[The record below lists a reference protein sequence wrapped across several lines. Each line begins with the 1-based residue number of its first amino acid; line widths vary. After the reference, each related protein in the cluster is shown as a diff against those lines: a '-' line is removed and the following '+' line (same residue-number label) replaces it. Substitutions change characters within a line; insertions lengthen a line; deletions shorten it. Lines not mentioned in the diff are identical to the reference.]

1 VVNNVAKSLDES
13 KEEVESSRVGQ
24 IRREMGGK
32 MMESNYSTSSHERS
46 TSQPRQTSH
55 EALSRCSANGDEPI
69 INNKTYQDISVL
81 AIVDLL
87 W

>member
-32 MMESNYSTSSHERS
+32 MMEYNYSTSSRERS
-46 TSQPRQTSH
+46 TSQPPQTSH
-55 EALSRCSANGDEPI
+55 EALSHCSANGDEPM